1 MKRIKQHIRHKYR
14 TAVERVENSQISLAG
29 FLGVALLCASI
40 LVGVAHFLYINS
52 EEYRLDL
59 TRPDL
64 KGIQEGDLVEVER
77 SNFDT
82 SSPLTRSALDSEV
95 NSMKSRQDELG
106 RYGDFANN
114 ELQDDTTE
122 LLNGSTG
129 NPGQ

>member
-1 MKRIKQHIRHKYR
+1 MKSIKHHVQHRYR
-14 TAVERVENSQISLAG
+14 STVERIENSQISLVG
-29 FLGVALLCASI
+29 FLGVVLLCASV
-40 LVGVAHFLYINS
+40 LVAVGHFLYINS

-77 SNFDT
+77 SDYDT
-82 SSPLTRSALDSEV
+82 SSPLSRSALDSEI

-114 ELQDDTTE
+114 ELQQDAE
-122 LLNGSTG
+122 QLLTGNTG

>member
-1 MKRIKQHIRHKYR
+1 MKKFKNHIQHRYR
-14 TAVERVENSQISLAG
+14 SAVNRVENSQISLVG
-29 FLGVALLCASI
+29 FLGVALLCASL

-64 KGIQEGDLVEVER
+64 KGIQETDLVEVER
-77 SNFDT
+77 SNYDT
-82 SSPLTRSALDSEV
+82 SSPLSRSALDTEI

-114 ELQDDTTE
+114 ELQDDAE
-122 LLNGSTG
+122 QLLTGNTG

>member
-1 MKRIKQHIRHKYR
+1 MRKIRQHIQHRYLS
-14 TAVERVENSQISLAG
+14 AVERVENSQISLIG

-64 KGIQEGDLVEVER
+64 KGIQQDDLVEVER
-77 SNFDT
+77 SNYDT
-82 SSPLTRSALDSEV
+82 SSPLSRSALDSEI

-106 RYGDFANN
+106 RYGDFATN
-114 ELQDDTTE
+114 ELQDDASQLLTGTTD
-122 LLNGSTG
+122 